1 VADERYELR
10 VAPSAARTL
19 AKLPEKVVA
28 AVYELITGT
37 LLDNPRRIGKPLE
50 PPLAPLWSA
59 RRGSYRV
66 LYAIDETKRVVEVA
80 AVGHRA
86 DVYRR

>member
-1 VADERYELR
+1 VADERYGLR

-19 AKLPEKVVA
+19 SQLPEKVVA
-28 AVYELITGT
+28 AVYELITGP

-86 DVYRR
+86 DIYRR

>member
-1 VADERYELR
+1 MADERYGLR

-28 AVYELITGT
+28 AVYDLITGP

-50 PPLAPLWSA
+50 SPLAPLWSA

-66 LYAIDETKRVVEVA
+66 LYAIDETKRIVEVA

>member
-1 VADERYELR
+1 VADERYGLR

-28 AVYELITGT
+28 AVYELITRP

-50 PPLAPLWSA
+50 SPLAPLWSA

-86 DVYRR
+86 DIYRR